1 MERIRTVTAY
11 EGKVIDVRTD
21 TFRYD
26 DGEEADREIVA
37 HPGAVGIVAHGDG
50 VVWLVRQPREA
61 VGDPELLEVPAGKLD
76 VEGESHL
83 DCAKREL
90 AEEVGLEAAEWSE
103 WKRFFTSP
111 GFAEEEVTIFEATG
125 LREVDDHEPDPD
137 GADRGRSAGRSQSS
151 TPRSPRAATR
161 SRSSPSTCCA
171 QLAHKV
177 PGTRCLAPGKTSR
190 CVARTNGCRGR
201 GAGGR
206 AETCRHGRCSQAPS
220 DAEGRG
226 ALRGAGP

>member
-1 MERIRTVTAY
+1 MERISTVTAY

-21 TFRYD
+21 RFRYD

-90 AEEVGLEAAEWSE
+90 TEEVGLEAAEWSE

-125 LREVDDHEPDPD
+125 LREVDGHEPDPEERIEVIRWPLAELD
-137 GADRGRSAGRSQSS
+137 AAIAECHDSKSLIALHMLR
-151 TPRSPRAATR
+151 ATR
-161 SRSSPSTCCA
+161 A
-171 QLAHKV
+171 
-177 PGTRCLAPGKTSR
+177 
-190 CVARTNGCRGR
+190 
-201 GAGGR
+201 
-206 AETCRHGRCSQAPS
+206 
-220 DAEGRG
+220 
-226 ALRGAGP
+226 